1 MRAQLATGSRPPAD
15 TLVVAPYRG
24 IAADYRP
31 EELLG
36 TNVHNAGTYPDTA
49 AGRTNTRFLA
59 DVEALHRAGI
69 AYDITDE
76 RTVEEVGEPTEGGV
90 RIGRCVYRRVWVDP
104 AALLSPA
111 ADALLRSWLID
122 PPVAPAAAD
131 GSASEAMEV
140 QPDALA
146 GRRRPAGAGDA
157 ISLRWRLIEPPHNA
171 LPLECEEATD
181 GEFAAGFR
189 AEALPAEAVTSLRFA
204 DDVTTLTVN
213 DHAVSLVQTE
223 EGSRAALG
231 GLLVTGVN
239 RVRFRRPKAGPR
251 PFVWLE
257 GRFRVLSE
265 SRFQPGP
272 GGTLKTEGPFVA
284 APSFAAADERPEVGD
299 LVAAGLPFL
308 RATVRLEARIE
319 LPRATR
325 LLRFHA
331 PAMDAARLA
340 IGGDPATAW
349 SWPKRGE
356 LRFELARPLA
366 PGPRVLILELA
377 ANGYNAYGPHHYY
390 GGDWH
395 VVSPD
400 QIRGVRNFADPLDAP
415 PCTHVSAWHFRPFA
429 PPASLRI
436 D

>member
-1 MRAQLATGSRPPAD
+1 MVEAFGGSGWGGTPEDLERYLLWLGRHGLTDFVMHLSQYRLDSAAKHDWPPSQPLHLTWSAAYREVLAAVRAQLATGSRPPAD

-69 AYDITDE
+69 AYDIADE
-76 RTVEEVGEPTEGGV
+76 RTVEEVGEATEDGV
-90 RIGRCVYRRVWVDP
+90 RIGRCVYRRIWVDP
-104 AALLSPA
+104 AGRLSPA
-111 ADALLRSWLID
+111 AAALLRSWLID
-122 PPVAPAAAD
+122 PPVAPPAAD

-140 QPDALA
+140 QSDALA
-146 GRRRPAGAGDA
+146 GRRRPAVAGDA

-189 AEALPAEAVTSLRFA
+189 AEALPAEAVPSLRFA

-284 APSFAAADERPEVGD
+284 APSFAAFPS
-299 LVAAGLPFL
+299 
-308 RATVRLEARIE
+308 
-319 LPRATR
+319 
-325 LLRFHA
+325 
-331 PAMDAARLA
+331 AM
-340 IGGDPATAW
+340 P
-349 SWPKRGE
+349 
-356 LRFELARPLA
+356 
-366 PGPRVLILELA
+366 
-377 ANGYNAYGPHHYY
+377 
-390 GGDWH
+390 
-395 VVSPD
+395 
-400 QIRGVRNFADPLDAP
+400 
-415 PCTHVSAWHFRPFA
+415 
-429 PPASLRI
+429 
-436 D
+436 